1 MAVLGDVYKTQV
13 YQLAY
18 YINRERE
25 IIPWHTIEKPPS
37 AELRPNQRD
46 DESLPPYDVLD
57 GILSAYLDQGLA
69 PSEIMQDFPPETVR
83 WVIRTAERNEYKRRQ
98 AALIPRITTPIS
110 GLERQMPI
118 AAVKEVGEI

>member
-69 PSEIMQDFPPETVR
+69 PVKLC
-83 WVIRTAERNEYKRRQ
+83 RTSRPKRC
-98 AALIPRITTPIS
+98 A
-110 GLERQMPI
+110 GLLEQRRGTNTSAGRRP
-118 AAVKEVGEI
+118 